1 MLSTYYDLHRC
12 AATGI
17 MMIIIIIIKIIKIR
31 RRRRRRKKNI
41 YHLLYIPQTLN
52 NSLSSYKNYSQ
63 SGDSRSNCD
72 IDST

>member
-1 MLSTYYDLHRC
+1 MCCNRNNDDHNNNN
-12 AATGI
+12 
-17 MMIIIIIIKIIKIR
+17 KNNKNKEKKKKK
-31 RRRRRRKKNI
+31 KKNI